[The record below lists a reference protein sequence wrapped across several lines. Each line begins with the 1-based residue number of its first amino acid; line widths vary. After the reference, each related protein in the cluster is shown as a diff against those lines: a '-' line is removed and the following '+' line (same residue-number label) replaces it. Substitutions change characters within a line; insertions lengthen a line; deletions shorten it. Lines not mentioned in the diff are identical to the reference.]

1 MSVEEKT
8 VEQLQIKVSAYTK
21 IWQIAITSLQATIL
35 GWIALIEHN
44 FILFV
49 LAFLPFPFLFFI
61 QHYERRLEKQLF
73 RELENNARKN
83 LSKKSVIK

>member
-83 LSKKSVIK
+83 LSKKSAP